1 MIESRPGPGS
11 SKDGQ
16 VKSRVRPNLKQSCLF
31 QEDVTGSWWL
41 IQNVTMNNKKDETFI
56 LQIRAKQLMTMVSF
70 QLMSSILLFLIFLVF
85 F

>member
-41 IQNVTMNNKKDETFI
+41 IQNVTKNNKKDGE
-56 LQIRAKQLMTMVSF
+56 
-70 QLMSSILLFLIFLVF
+70 
-85 F
+85 